1 MAYEAKV
8 FRILIASPSD
18 VVDER
23 DIAVKTIQEWNDL
36 NSPERRIVMLPLRW
50 ETHSAPEY
58 GTRPQEVIN
67 RLVVDHCDLVIG
79 IFWTRVGTPTG
90 VAESGTLEEIE
101 RVADQ
106 GKPVML
112 YFSQMRQDPNSI
124 DLTQLAK
131 LRNFREKVLPKAL
144 VESFTSQIE
153 FRDKLA
159 KQLEIQLRTLVAGE
173 TTRDTDSA
181 TPSRTS
187 DISLEF
193 YDTKT
198 GESVGRQLALSA
210 TYLKVSGIEEVPD
223 WTPPTEI
230 GESKSS
236 SNFNR
241 YILTRQNRDYYREY
255 VEYLVKAAMLQQG
268 GFALTNNGVLGAR
281 DVFIDLRITTDI
293 PDLTIGTHA
302 KLKIA
307 KPEKEKDS
315 SFSIS
320 LDDAFSGIAGD
331 GLQVENTKDG
341 WAASVETRALQP
353 KRVVKLRHQIVVG
366 AKASGKIFIDAK
378 IYADIL
384 PEPVTQKL
392 EITMDI
398 EVVEVP
404 ALELLRQNGVLHTEI
419 PDIPRFRRTAIRKSK
434 SAPPNETGDSIEP
447 SKQPDRKKRRS

>member
-8 FRILIASPSD
+8 FRILIASPGD
-18 VVDER
+18 VMDER

-101 RVADQ
+101 RVANQ

-112 YFSQMRQDPNSI
+112 YFSQVRQDPNSI
-124 DLTQLAK
+124 DLSQLAK
-131 LRNFREKVLPKAL
+131 LRDFRSKILAKAL

-153 FRDKLA
+153 LRDKLA
-159 KQLEIQLRTLVAGE
+159 KQLEIQLRSLVAGE
-173 TTRDTDSA
+173 ATGNTDSA
-181 TPSRTS
+181 SPNRAS

-193 YDTKT
+193 YDPKT
-198 GESVGRQLALSA
+198 GALAGQQLTLQS

-223 WTPPTEI
+223 MLPATSSDTP
-230 GESKSS
+230 SASS
-236 SNFNR
+236 TYASFLLAR
-241 YILTRQNRDYYREY
+241 RNRDYYREY

-281 DVFIDLRITTDI
+281 DIFIDLRITTDI
-293 PDLTIGTHA
+293 ADLTVGTNI
-302 KLKIA
+302 KLKIS
-307 KPEKEKDS
+307 KPERDRDTAF
-315 SFSIS
+315 SFS
-320 LDDAFSGIAGD
+320 LDEAITGIAGD
-331 GLQVENTKDG
+331 GLQVETNPTG
-341 WAASVETRALQP
+341 WTASVETRALQP
-353 KRVVKLRHQIVVG
+353 KRVVKSRYKLVVG
-366 AKASGKIFIDAK
+366 AKSSGKVYIDAK

-384 PEPVTQKL
+384 PEPVSQKL
-392 EITMDI
+392 ELTVNVD
-398 EVVEVP
+398 VVEVQ
-404 ALELLRQNGVLHTEI
+404 AMELLRQNSVLPAVTSDDVPETRSS
-419 PDIPRFRRTAIRKSK
+419 PARVNRRRPRKLGGA
-434 SAPPNETGDSIEP
+434 A
-447 SKQPDRKKRRS
+447 

>member
-101 RVADQ
+101 RVANQ

-112 YFSQMRQDPNSI
+112 YFSQVRQDPNNI
-124 DLTQLAK
+124 DLAQLAK
-131 LRNFREKVLPKAL
+131 LRDFRQKVLPKAL

-173 TTRDTDSA
+173 TTGDPDSA
-181 TPSRTS
+181 MPSRTS

-198 GESVGRQLALSA
+198 GASVGRQLALSA

-230 GESKSS
+230 GESSASS
-236 SNFNR
+236 TFRSYLFS
-241 YILTRQNRDYYREY
+241 RQNRDYYREY
-255 VEYLVKAAMLQQG
+255 VEYLVKTAMLQQG

-293 PDLTIGTHA
+293 PDLTIGTHT
-302 KLKIA
+302 KLKMA

-331 GLQVENTKDG
+331 GLQVEKTTDG
-341 WAASVETRALQP
+341 WTASVETRALQP
-353 KRVVKLRHQIVVG
+353 KRVVKSRHKIVVG
-366 AKASGKIFIDAK
+366 AKVSGKIFIDAK

-392 EITMDI
+392 EITMDV

-404 ALELLRQNGVLHTEI
+404 ALELLRQNGVLPTETAEQ
-419 PDIPRFRRTAIRKSK
+419 PRLRKSVPRKPK
-434 SAPPNETGDSIEP
+434 SGISRETSDAV
-447 SKQPDRKKRRS
+447 

>member
-1 MAYEAKV
+1 MAYDARV
-8 FRILIASPSD
+8 FRVLIASPGD

-90 VAESGTLEEIE
+90 VADSGTLEEIE
-101 RVADQ
+101 RVANQ

-112 YFSQMRQDPNSI
+112 YFSQVRQDPNNI
-124 DLTQLAK
+124 DLAQLAK
-131 LRNFREKVLPKAL
+131 LREFRQKVMPKAL

-173 TTRDTDSA
+173 TSGDAESPGNA
-181 TPSRTS
+181 KTS

-198 GESVGRQLALSA
+198 DQPIGRQVALAA

-223 WTPPTEI
+223 YAPSAEDN
-230 GESKSS
+230 ESSS
-236 SNFNR
+236 SNVRN
-241 YILTRQNRDYYREY
+241 YLLSRQNRDYYREY
-255 VEYLVKAAMLQQG
+255 VDYLVKSAMLQPT

-281 DVFIDLRITTDI
+281 DIFIDLRITTDI
-293 PDLTIGTHA
+293 PELTVGTNA

-307 KPEKEKDS
+307 KPDKEKDS

-320 LDDAFSGIAGD
+320 FDDAFSGIAGNA
-331 GLQVENTKDG
+331 LEVEKTSEG
-341 WAASVETRALQP
+341 WTASVEMRALQP
-353 KRVVKLRHQIVVG
+353 KRVVKSRQKLVVG
-366 AKASGKIFIDAK
+366 AKSSGKIFIDAK

-384 PEPVTQKL
+384 PEPVTQRL
-392 EITMDI
+392 EVAIHVA
-398 EVVEVP
+398 VVEVS
-404 ALELLRQNGVLHTEI
+404 AIELLRQNDILLSDLAQGV
-419 PDIPRFRRTAIRKSK
+419 RRRRRGLLDYDGQSDNDGRN
-434 SAPPNETGDSIEP
+434 SAG
-447 SKQPDRKKRRS
+447 